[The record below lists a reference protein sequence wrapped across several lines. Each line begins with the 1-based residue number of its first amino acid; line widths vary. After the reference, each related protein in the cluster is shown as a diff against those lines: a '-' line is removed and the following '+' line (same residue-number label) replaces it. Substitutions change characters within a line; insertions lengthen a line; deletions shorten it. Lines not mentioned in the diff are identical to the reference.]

1 MKKISLFLMALSVSL
16 VMFANDKLSAGT
28 QVFLQQRAH
37 AMNVSPVLKHQPLA
51 KAEMVNGKEYI
62 ECFIMLD
69 GVTVSEL
76 EAMGVEVNGR
86 YNKFVTAKIPVDQI
100 ERVAEMKGVKQVV
113 IAHNMRLFT
122 DQAANVTNALKAW
135 DGTNYGLLDA
145 YTGKDVVV
153 GLVDIGIEFNHRAF
167 KDANGNTRV
176 KRVYMPN
183 ATTANGGSRP
193 SINGTTLS
201 GYHYTTASQ
210 ISALTTDYTGESHGT
225 HTSGCA
231 TGSKVGNYS
240 GMAPE
245 CDIVLCGVGEDGVTD
260 AEMTNC
266 VKYIAEYAKSVG
278 KPCVV
283 SISLGGIFG
292 PHDGTSASC
301 QGYDEVAQEY
311 GAVILLAAGNEA
323 DYTAYASKTLSSN
336 NDAMAVIH
344 TPCADFSS
352 QYSNYY
358 GVVGG
363 ADFWNSTSDALT
375 VQVRVLNSSGT
386 AVYTSSDMSNG
397 TISAST
403 LSSYFSTNYSQGIS
417 IAGAVDA
424 ASGRYNLYVSTQLG
438 KNQGSYK
445 LAYIVKGRSGN
456 IINAWTDMQ
465 YSEFAASGTVSGYTL
480 SAGSGDGSFG
490 DDITGHKTISVGAMA
505 SRLTVPYN
513 NGNSNGSF
521 SNGSYNE
528 GDVAYFSSYGTDC
541 NGVNHPFITAPG
553 HSVVSS
559 INRHAS
565 PSSDEISYRYS
576 LGSNTYDYWGYMSG
590 TSMATPISAG
600 VVALYLQAD
609 PTLDVDGVKDVIAN
623 TATAYSN
630 PQSPAKQRGHGIIN
644 ALAGI
649 EYIENNSNPIPRIS
663 VDPTELNFSTGIGQ
677 SSTKTFTVSGRNLE
691 GRVNLTL
698 NDPSGVFTLSQSY
711 INQSTLA
718 NGDKEIT
725 VTFSSAV
732 EGNFTGSITL
742 TSTNA
747 ESKTVTLTASAH
759 DGGTASDIYLDI
771 ANYSTIGEPG
781 TQTTGG
787 WNATYVN
794 NLYQYTI
801 DDSEGVAWLTLP
813 VYGAWSSVYY
823 QPKYQNWIT
832 TTYNSSPGSDTM
844 GNESWSASSPLLGSG
859 VYFTG
864 TTAKYF
870 GNQSSTASSARAI
883 TFYVTNSNMVKL
895 YGKNKSGGISTN
907 MGSQYRC
914 SMAITEVDDN
924 LNQIQGTTT
933 HTEYGGR
940 GINDYVNLSYDL
952 SPEKIYKIEVST
964 IRTHIY
970 EIGFQTQIP
979 SLTVDPE
986 ELDYVAEPGET
997 VTQSFTVTGKKLTN
1011 DVTVTLT
1018 DDNGVYSIPVTSITK
1033 NDAQNGYTVDVT
1045 LTAPQTMGSYRGQVT
1060 LTSGDLSAEVYL
1072 FGSVGEK
1079 GTAFSDYLDVGR
1091 EYESIG
1097 LNNWY
1102 DGLFAQPYSF
1112 TEDETNECAWL
1123 TMPAMM
1129 SYAGFMFNDQMWT
1142 GASQYSSYYSG
1153 LDWDPTDVFKG
1164 NSYFYGSN
1172 TALVMGPN
1180 STSSS
1185 NTQIAYMIYNVT
1197 NCSQVKAYMYNQN
1210 TNSNYPAIIQIY
1222 ELTEEAD
1229 GTLTSSESYVDNVT
1243 VSTTG
1248 DQTIASSELDPN
1260 KIYQVLVAG
1269 ARSFYYEVAFKTPL
1283 AAPEATLAEI
1293 EGSGVVGTTYTISNE
1308 LVAVYADID
1317 VGMLWCK
1324 DQGNASINPSTI
1336 LDGQIDFMRD
1346 ENINFDVN
1354 EQVHNG
1360 QDGDWDQ
1367 SNWVALKFPA
1377 DQNTSSVLT
1386 GAVGKKI
1393 KAGTVTGRYID
1404 NNNYTI
1410 EVQPVNGNYT
1420 LTFNGTLEYTPN
1432 VYCCANFVESNLNI
1446 GGNTGAVGPHG
1457 VQYFF
1462 MNPKVQEVC
1471 EITYAMWDGE
1481 MFVTPNNTSIQGAF
1495 HVDWSHNSIGAPTLQ
1510 EGKTYRF
1517 KAIVSHPAKLSELK
1531 GGGTP
1536 SDNYVVYP
1544 ANLSGDSNIVTA
1556 INGVYTD
1563 SYRDVVGVEYVNAA
1577 GIVSKTPF
1585 HGVNIVVTR
1594 YSDGSKTT
1602 SKKIFK

>member
-1 MKKISLFLMALSVSL
+1 MMALGVSL
-16 VMFANDKLSAGT
+16 AMLANDKLSAGT

-37 AMNVSPVLKHQPLA
+37 AMSVSPGLKNHPLA
-51 KAEMVNGKEYI
+51 KAETVNGKEYI

-76 EAMGVEVNGR
+76 EALGVEVNGR

-183 ATTANGGSRP
+183 ATIANGGSRP

-210 ISALTTDYTGESHGT
+210 ISVLTTDYTGESHGT

-403 LSSYFSTNYSQGIS
+403 LSSYYSTTNSQGIT

-438 KNQGSYK
+438 RNQGSYK

-456 IINAWTDMQ
+456 VISAWTDMQ
-465 YSEFAASGTVSGYTL
+465 YSEFAPSGTVSGYTL
-480 SAGSGDGSFG
+480 STGSGEGAFG
-490 DDITGHKTISVGAMA
+490 DDITGFKTISVGAMA

-513 NGNSNGSF
+513 YGSNSGSLGNDTYS
-521 SNGSYNE
+521 E
-528 GDVAYFSSYGTDC
+528 GDVAYFSSYGTDF
-541 NGVNHPFITAPG
+541 NGINHPFITAPG

-559 INRHAS
+559 LNRY
-565 PSSDEISYRYS
+565 DESGTISANYVSYRQSQGDY
-576 LGSNTYDYWGYMSG
+576 YDYWGYMSG

-609 PTLDVDGVKDVIAN
+609 PTLDVDGVKNVIAN
-623 TATAYSN
+623 TATAYTN
-630 PQSPAKQRGHGIIN
+630 PRSPAMQRGHGIIN
-644 ALAGI
+644 AVAGI
-649 EYIENNSNPIPRIS
+649 EYIENNTNPVPRIA
-663 VDPTELNFSTGIGQ
+663 VDPTELTFSTGVGQ

-698 NDPSGVFTLSQSY
+698 NDPSGVFTLSQAY

-718 NGDKEIT
+718 NGSKDIT
-725 VTFSSAV
+725 VTFSSAT
-732 EGNFTGSITL
+732 EGNFTGSVTL

-759 DGGTASDIYLDI
+759 DGGTASDAYLDI
-771 ANYSTIGEPG
+771 AKYATIGEAG
-781 TQTTGG
+781 TSTTGG
-787 WNATYVN
+787 WNGNYVN

-801 DDSEGVAWLTLP
+801 DDTEGVAWLTLP

-823 QPKYQNWIT
+823 QPKYQRWIT
-832 TTYNSSPGSDTM
+832 TTYNSTPGTETM
-844 GNESWSASSPLLGSG
+844 GTASWNATDIYLGSNS
-859 VYFTG
+859 YFTS
-864 TTAKYF
+864 TTARYF
-870 GNQSSTASSARAI
+870 GNQSNRATSTRTI
-883 TFYVTNSNMVKL
+883 TFYVTNTTAVKL
-895 YGKNKSGGISTN
+895 YGLNNYYGGNNGRQPIPDAN
-907 MGSQYRC
+907 RC
-914 SMAITEVDDN
+914 SMAITECQDN
-924 LNQIQGTTT
+924 NGSLTPITSTAQTV
-933 HTEYGGR
+933 YGGT
-940 GINDYVNLSYDL
+940 NKTATVNISSVELN
-952 SPEKIYKIEVST
+952 PEKIYQVVLST
-964 IRTHIY
+964 RYTHIY
-970 EIGFQTQIP
+970 EIGFCTPLPLPGLPTIV
-979 SLTVDPE
+979 S
-986 ELDYVAEPGET
+986 AEPTTTTAEITWTPGGNNDSWNLRWRPYDPSATYNLFWDFEDIEQLTGWTAINNDTDTYNWQLSTGTANGDET
-997 VTQSFTVTGKKLTN
+997 TQSNVMTSASWISGVGALSPDNWLITPEVELGG
-1011 DVTVTLT
+1011 TLT
-1018 DDNGVYSIPVTSITK
+1018 FEAWGQDPNYPSEPFAVYVGPANAQSTSDFTQVMSRTVATA
-1033 NDAQNGYTVDVT
+1033 DRLTYTVD
-1045 LTAPQTMGSYRGQVT
+1045 
-1060 LTSGDLSAEVYL
+1060 LS
-1072 FGSVGEK
+1072 
-1079 GTAFSDYLDVGR
+1079 R
-1091 EYESIG
+1091 
-1097 LNNWY
+1097 
-1102 DGLFAQPYSF
+1102 
-1112 TEDETNECAWL
+1112 
-1123 TMPAMM
+1123 
-1129 SYAGFMFNDQMWT
+1129 YAGQTGHIAFRHYDITDMFRLNLDNVKVAVPGGVDQPAWT
-1142 GASQYSSYYSG
+1142 R
-1153 LDWDPTDVFKG
+1153 
-1164 NSYFYGSN
+1164 
-1172 TALVMGPN
+1172 
-1180 STSSS
+1180 
-1185 NTQIAYMIYNVT
+1185 
-1197 NCSQVKAYMYNQN
+1197 
-1210 TNSNYPAIIQIY
+1210 
-1222 ELTEEAD
+1222 
-1229 GTLTSSESYVDNVT
+1229 VDNVT
-1243 VSTTG
+1243 SPYTITGLTPATT
-1248 DQTIASSELDPN
+1248 
-1260 KIYQVLVAG
+1260 
-1269 ARSFYYEVAFKTPL
+1269 YEVQVMGENQYYYGYWTPSTIFTTL
-1283 AAPEATLAEI
+1283 SESVEATLAQI
-1293 EGSGVVGTTYTISNE
+1293 ETSGIKNQKYKVSDK
-1308 LVAVYADID
+1308 LLAVYAAGDEGI
-1317 VGMLWCK
+1317 LWCK
-1324 DQGNASINPSTI
+1324 DLNNVSIAPTYQT
-1336 LDGQIDFMRD
+1336 DGQYDYMRD
-1346 ENINFDVN
+1346 IVG
-1354 EQVHNG
+1354 EQS
-1360 QDGDWDQ
+1360 DAWDQ
-1367 SNWVALKFPA
+1367 SNWVALQFSAP
-1377 DQNTSSVLT
+1377 TSSNGVKTLIQ
-1386 GAVGKKI
+1386 GAVGSYI
-1393 KAGTVTGRYID
+1393 KAGTIVGTYSD
-1404 NNNYTI
+1404 LNNYTI
-1410 EVQPVNGNYT
+1410 TMAEDALQ
-1420 LTFNGTLEYTPN
+1420 LETCDEEYVMN
-1432 VYCCANFVESNLNI
+1432 VYSTANFLPGNLNI
-1446 GGNTGAVGPHG
+1446 NGGKGAPGRYHG
-1457 VQYFF
+1457 KDVYYFF

-1471 EITYAMWDGE
+1471 EITYALWDGE
-1481 MFVTPNNTSIQGAF
+1481 KFVVPENDSQIDGAF
-1495 HVDWSHNSIGAPTLQ
+1495 TVDWSHNEEGAITPTTG
-1510 EGKTYRF
+1510 EAYRF
-1517 KAIVSHPAKLSELK
+1517 IAVVNRTPNSGYLRSITGEPSSDFIVSLLNFT
-1531 GGGTP
+1531 GT
-1536 SDNYVVYP
+1536 
-1544 ANLSGDSNIVTA
+1544 GDQVITA
-1556 INGVYTD
+1556 INGIYTD
-1563 SYRDVVGVEYVNAA
+1563 GYREVVGVDYVNVA
-1577 GIVSKTPF
+1577 GMISDKPF
-1585 HGVNIVVTR
+1585 QGVNIVVTR

-1602 SKKIFK
+1602 EKKVFK